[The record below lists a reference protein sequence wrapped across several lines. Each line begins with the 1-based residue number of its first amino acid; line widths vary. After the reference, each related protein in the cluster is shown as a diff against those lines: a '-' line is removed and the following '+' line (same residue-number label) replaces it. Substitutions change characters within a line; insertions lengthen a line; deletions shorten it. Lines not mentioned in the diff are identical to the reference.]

1 MISSSSVNSR
11 TLNPSNASAL
21 GRPCMHKKPLSAA
34 KVCIAEVLPS
44 KFKPR
49 LAAPPFSGQDQN
61 SNLLPHEKTQSCENL
76 RNSFAFCDS
85 KKPFRTD
92 AGESFENLLMKSRQE
107 SSVKSCSTQSLQ
119 EYGSSGFRKG
129 YPSGSWKNGAEFT
142 LLYKNM
148 HQINR
153 SGIPLGTVS
162 SCSVRNLAS
171 QFENELRDKRE
182 PAPSRENLEQIPKHT
197 VSSRVTA
204 FELLIQR
211 SRSMPALNFSRAH
224 SKSPVPSLSNSCLSS
239 ARSAEYL
246 LDFSKPSLEDKDINQ
261 LVDDT
266 SSQSC
271 SNTED
276 VASEFSDVVPVDM
289 LSTCTD
295 RTDLLSNASNDSGD
309 SHGGPQRYKVNKC
322 CKGACPAS
330 YTRFTTIRR
339 HEQQQQYGSGDA
351 SGDLRL
357 IPRNVYL
364 MSPLPFRLKK
374 PLPQHSRRMFPLQCL
389 GGRSGFSPENQ
400 NVLAQ
405 SRGSLAADRDSP
417 LFLELCAPEKPLAP
431 MRLSS
436 YDIVKS
442 LSPFPVPK
450 SGRNSSVSLV
460 DIPDA
465 FNNGNAVPYALYH
478 SLDPNNNPQR
488 ELRTYLR
495 GGLFVYFSVPSSVSH
510 PARPFCFFLLSPQ
523 PRSLPPPTCLLAWRV
538 SLSLA
543 FQDMSEL
550 VRRNCFQHLSLKR
563 QQMGIIDGGPLEI
576 PYRLHLREQNE

>member
-1 MISSSSVNSR
+1 MIASSSVNSR
-11 TLNPSNASAL
+11 TLNPSSASAL

-49 LAAPPFSGQDQN
+49 LAAPPFSGQDQK

-76 RNSFAFCDS
+76 RHSFAFFDS
-85 KKPFRTD
+85 KKPSRTD

-107 SSVKSCSTQSLQ
+107 GTVKFCSTQSLQ
-119 EYGSSGFRKG
+119 EYGSSSFRKG
-129 YPSGSWKNGAEFT
+129 CTPGSWKNGAEFT

-153 SGIPLGTVS
+153 SGIQLGAGS
-162 SCSVRNLAS
+162 SCSVRDLAS
-171 QFENELRDKRE
+171 QFENELKDKRE
-182 PAPSRENLEQIPKHT
+182 PAPSRDILEQIPKHT

-211 SRSMPALNFSRAH
+211 SRSMPALNFFGART
-224 SKSPVPSLSNSCLSS
+224 KSPAPSLSNSCLSS

-246 LDFSKPSLEDKDINQ
+246 LDFSKSSLEDKDITQ
-261 LVDDT
+261 LTDDA

-271 SNTED
+271 SNTEE
-276 VASEFSDVVPVDM
+276 VASEFSDVTPTDT
-289 LSTCTD
+289 LSACTD
-295 RTDLLSNASNDSGD
+295 RTDLLSNASNDSGG
-309 SHGGPQRYKVNKC
+309 SHNGPQRYKANK

-339 HEQQQQYGSGDA
+339 HEQQQYGRGDF

-357 IPRNVYL
+357 LPRNVYL

-374 PLPQHSRRMFPLQCL
+374 PLPHHSRKTFPLQGL
-389 GGRSGFSPENQ
+389 GDWSGCSSENQ
-400 NVLAQ
+400 NDLAQ
-405 SRGSLAADRDSP
+405 SRGSLAGRESP
-417 LFLELCAPEKPLAP
+417 LFHELYAPEKPLAP

-442 LSPFPVPK
+442 LSPFPVLK

-465 FNNGNAVPYALYH
+465 FNNGNVVPYALYH

-510 PARPFCFFLLSPQ
+510 LACPFCFLLPQ
-523 PRSLPPPTCLLAWRV
+523 PLHPTFSHV
-538 SLSLA
+538 SLGLA
-543 FQDMSEL
+543 CL
-550 VRRNCFQHLSLKR
+550 A
-563 QQMGIIDGGPLEI
+563 
-576 PYRLHLREQNE
+576 